1 MRTFIIG
8 VILGVALSTSAVLAV
23 NNDWFDQQQRQ
34 NQLREL
40 QDQQQWNEMQRQQA
54 EQLRPYKAPC

>member
-40 QDQQQWNEMQRQQA
+40 QDQQRWNEMLRQQD
-54 EQLRPYKAPC
+54 EQRKLYQRPC